1 MPHGNKPRRDDA
13 SDFILKH
20 SDNFF
25 TLQPVSLPAQRYAD
39 QFLPRNPSLWVRGEF
54 IITAS
59 EFVDVL
65 KGIQMANLAVGGA
78 A

>member
-39 QFLPRNPSLWVRGEF
+39 QFLPRNPSLWVAGEF
-54 IITAS
+54 VMSAS
-59 EFVDVL
+59 EFSDVVR
-65 KGIQMANLAVGGA
+65 GIQDNGLSVGGA